1 MDGAVG
7 LIKTK
12 IPLREPAELGTGLP
26 LNGALSSNEETRMT
40 SDFLAWLDRQQGR
53 QYELHARHVNPVFVK
68 MLRTIGFDKEY
79 VRGEGCYLFDRHG
92 QRYLDMLTGW
102 GVFALGRNHPRVRAI
117 LEQVLSR
124 EMPNLVRMDC
134 SLLAGLVAEKLTS
147 HTSMP
152 DGHAL
157 SRVFFCNSGTE
168 TVETAIKFARC
179 FTGKSRILYCDH
191 AFHGLT
197 TGSLSLN
204 GADFFRERF
213 GDLMPGTSAVAF
225 NDLPALEQ
233 ALHRKDVAAFIVEPV
248 QGKSCEVVADG
259 YLAEAQR
266 LCRRAGALLVA
277 DEVQCGLGRTG
288 KWFAYQ
294 HWPEVEP
301 DIVCVAKALSG
312 GYVPVGAVITN
323 PKVMDSVFNT
333 MERCVVHSNTFGQND
348 LAMAAALGTLH
359 VMEEDDLVGNAAQ
372 LGAYAIEQLTNLGQ
386 TCPFV
391 SEVRGRGLMF
401 GIDFKRPEQSLR
413 LKAAW
418 DTLHTLNF
426 GVFSQMLIMPLLHR
440 HRILTQVAGY
450 HTEVI
455 KFLPPLTV
463 TRDDIDYFLSA
474 MQQVLEDVQR
484 IPGNVWSTF
493 TGLAKGAWRA

>member
-1 MDGAVG
+1 MAQSFVMVFQSVSSAPD
-7 LIKTK
+7 
-12 IPLREPAELGTGLP
+12 RETELGEANNSAAQQFSGT
-26 LNGALSSNEETRMT
+26 
-40 SDFLAWLDRQQGR
+40 DFLTWLDGQQGR
-53 QYELHARHVNPVFVK
+53 QYELHARHVNPAFVK
-68 MLRTIGFDKEY
+68 MLRTIGFDKQY
-79 VRGEGCYLFDRHG
+79 VRGEGCFLFDG
-92 QRYLDMLTGW
+92 EGNRYLDMLTGW
-102 GVFALGRNHPRVRAI
+102 GVFALGRNHPKVRNI
-117 LEQVLSR
+117 LEQILSR
-124 EMPNLVRMDC
+124 QMPNLVRMDC

-147 HTSMP
+147 YTAMK
-152 DGHAL
+152 GQNGL

-168 TVETAIKFARC
+168 TVESAIKFARC
-179 FTGKSRILYCDH
+179 FTGKNRILYCEH

-204 GADFFRERF
+204 GAEFFRERF
-213 GDLMPGTSAVAF
+213 GELMPGTSPVAF
-225 NDLPALEQ
+225 DDLASLEEAL
-233 ALHRKDVAAFIVEPV
+233 AAKDVAAFIVEPV
-248 QGKSCEVVADG
+248 QGKSCEAVSDG

-266 LCRRAGALLVA
+266 LCHRAGALLIA

-288 KWFAYQ
+288 RWFAYQ
-294 HWPEVEP
+294 HSANVEP
-301 DIVCVAKALSG
+301 DIVCTAKALSG

-323 PKVMDSVFNT
+323 PKIMDAVFNS

-359 VMEEDDLVGNAAQ
+359 VMEEDRLVENADR
-372 LGAYAIEQLTNLGQ
+372 LGKYAISELKKIGA

-401 GIDFKRPEQSLR
+401 GIDFKRPEHSLK

-455 KFLPPLTV
+455 KFLPPLIINREEV
-463 TRDDIDYFLSA
+463 DSFLGA
-474 MQQVLEDVQR
+474 MRQVLDDVQKV
-484 IPGNVWSTF
+484 PGTMWTTF
-493 TGLAKGAWRA
+493 AGLAKGVLRA